1 LFIEKF
7 KNGEPLTV
15 VSPGIQQRNFTH
27 IDDIVAGL
35 LLVGKKGD
43 GDEYG
48 IGCDE
53 SYSILEIA
61 KMFGGE
67 IEMLPERQGNRMGG
81 VVLTEKTQALGWKS
95 TKRVKDYIK
104 NMVVK

>member
-1 LFIEKF
+1 
-7 KNGEPLTV
+7 
-15 VSPGIQQRNFTH
+15 
-27 IDDIVAGL
+27 
-35 LLVGKKGD
+35 
-43 GDEYG
+43 
-48 IGCDE
+48 
-53 SYSILEIA
+53 
-61 KMFGGE
+61 MFGGE